1 MQAPALIYYLLLGS
15 NMNDPAGQLELA
27 LQHISALPELKVLQ
41 QSSLKRSKPYGKH
54 DQDDFYNQALKL
66 ESTLDPQAMISSL
79 LKIETEMG
87 RQRGEK
93 WGPRLIDIDILLIQ
107 DMIIETE
114 NLTVPHYDM
123 HNRAFTLK
131 LLCEIAPDAV
141 HPKLNKTIAELK
153 QDLELAGGNT

>member
-15 NMNDPAGQLELA
+15 NMDDPAGQLRLA
-27 LQHISALPELKVLQ
+27 LQHIAALPETEVLE
-41 QSSLKRSKPYGKH
+41 QSSLKRTKPYGKL
-54 DQDDFYNQALKL
+54 DQDDFYNQVLKL
-66 ESTLDPQAMISSL
+66 ESTLDPQTMMDSL

-87 RQRGEK
+87 RQRGQK

-107 DMIIETE
+107 DMILETE
-114 NLTVPHYDM
+114 SLTVPHYDM
-123 HNRAFTLK
+123 HNRAFTLE

-153 QDLELAGGNT
+153 QKLAGGNI